1 MDHKRDE
8 LQTQLNELEMEL
20 KQNETIERRRTDVA
34 LETEANLSQ
43 ARKEMQEVRKE
54 LIFVQNNRNDLEIA
68 LKASQSERELI
79 QRELLTLRHQ
89 L

>member
-1 MDHKRDE
+1 MQRDGLQAKLDE
-8 LQTQLNELEMEL
+8 LELEL

-43 ARKEMQEVRKE
+43 VRKELQDVRKE

-79 QRELLTLRHQ
+79 
-89 L
+89 

>member
-1 MDHKRDE
+1 MRKEVEQGRQRLRDMDYKRDE

-43 ARKEMQEVRKE
+43 ARKE
-54 LIFVQNNRNDLEIA
+54 L
-68 LKASQSERELI
+68 
-79 QRELLTLRHQ
+79 
-89 L
+89 